1 MFYSRHDEARLYYL
15 LMISDDELSKDE
27 KEKFDQIC
35 ESLKINDLKKQ
46 EIIDDCIENMRGKLR
61 NYTIFKRCIDNILC
75 SDEYSIENYRSNTA
89 FDKQDEGKIIW
100 TMINLSYSDND
111 FSDNEKVIIQYLV
124 KVFEVDEG
132 LLADMLDTAETIQI
146 IVNQIEWMK
155 NSNQGYNLINKETIE
170 LQRRIEE
177 QFKNIEISISEID
190 CA

>member
-1 MFYSRHDEARLYYL
+1 MNR
-15 LMISDDELSKDE
+15 
-27 KEKFDQIC
+27 
-35 ESLKINDLKKQ
+35 
-46 EIIDDCIENMRGKLR
+46 
-61 NYTIFKRCIDNILC
+61 
-75 SDEYSIENYRSNTA
+75 A